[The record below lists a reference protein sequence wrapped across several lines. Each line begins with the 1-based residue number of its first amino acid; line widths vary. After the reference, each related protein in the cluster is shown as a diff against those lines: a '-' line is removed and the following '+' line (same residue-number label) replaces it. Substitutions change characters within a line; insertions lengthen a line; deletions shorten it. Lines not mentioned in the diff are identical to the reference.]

1 MRGLLAVVLLLVA
14 LVWAP
19 RVAWAEPSVAV
30 RAASGD
36 LPMELQ
42 QESGSFNGKLVVR
55 NKAASAVTVK
65 ATLLSGDDVD
75 PRLPAG
81 MTARFLPALDEV
93 TLSPGQQRELTIDW
107 LPPRGQRI
115 HELYGRVLLDT
126 GDSETRTA
134 VGFHLVPPGSDVGLA
149 GHLLSILILVPF
161 VGAVAMLLLRGRE
174 PRAGSARSVLAGAA
188 VAQLLVLAWASSRFD
203 VGFTRFFGGDGLQLV
218 ERVPLVRS
226 LGIEWFL
233 AIDGISLV
241 LAVTAPMLVLVA
253 AFSSSDS
260 RELAKSGGLLLL
272 LDTAMTGLFVS
283 FDLAVL
289 WGFLALAL
297 VAALLLVAFAA
308 RAPRLPRG
316 LAIAFGASIV
326 LVGVATWQLSGTAAP
341 AWALNGT
348 RLSRVFDLAE
358 LGHGGYL
365 PATATWLGVH
375 PVKAIYAFLFLG
387 SLITMGVP
395 PFHGWLGAT
404 LERIPAPVAVVVA
417 GGLPLIGTYVLV
429 RVGYAA
435 LPTGTAW
442 AAPAL
447 GVYGLVAALY
457 AALALLAAGDMGR
470 AVGRAAALASGLV
483 LVGLSSLTAIGLQS
497 VLLLLVSRALWVA
510 LLVLVVAWLRARHG
524 TTEVSALAGVA
535 NGRPLFGALAFVGL
549 AAAAGAPGTLTFLG
563 EMGVVAGALPLRK
576 LVALLVPIVLLIA
589 AAGCGRLFLSVFT
602 GERRVPEDNDVSGFW
617 DDRVPL
623 ALAICLVGLGLAPR
637 PLTSVSDS
645 ACLDQAERPNPPGV
659 FEVVDAGRS
668 EDDRVAL
675 QFNGYSTAGSAN
687 ENSTVAASPDTV
699 E

>member
-1 MRGLLAVVLLLVA
+1 MTRLLASLLLLVA
-14 LVWAP
+14 IVLAPSLVQ
-19 RVAWAEPSVAV
+19 AEPSLAV

-42 QESGSFNGKLVVR
+42 QVSGSFTGKLVVR
-55 NKAASAVTVK
+55 NAGASSVTVK
-65 ATLLSGDDVD
+65 ASLISGDDVD

-93 TLSPGQQRELTIDW
+93 TLAPGQQRELTIDW

-115 HELYGRVLLDT
+115 HELYGRVLLDA
-126 GDSETRTA
+126 GDPATRKA
-134 VGFHLVPPGSDVGLA
+134 VGFHLVAPGSDVGLA
-149 GHLLSILILVPF
+149 GHLLSLLILIPF
-161 VGAVAMLLLRGRE
+161 VAAVAMLLLRGRE
-174 PRAGSARSVLAGAA
+174 PRAGSARAVVAGAA

-218 ERVPLVRS
+218 ERVPLLRS

-241 LAVTAPMLVLVA
+241 LAVMAPVLVLVA
-253 AFSSSDS
+253 AFSSGDS
-260 RELAKSGGLLLL
+260 RELGKSGGLLLL
-272 LDTAMTGLFVS
+272 LDTALTGAFVS
-283 FDLAVL
+283 FDLALL
-289 WGFLALAL
+289 WGFVVLSLL
-297 VAALLLVAFAA
+297 SALLLVAFAA

-316 LAIAFGASIV
+316 LAVAFGLSALLI
-326 LVGVATWQLSGTAAP
+326 GVAIWQLSATATP
-341 AWALNGT
+341 AWALDGT
-348 RLSRVFDLAE
+348 RLTRVFDLAE
-358 LGHGGYL
+358 LGHGGYR
-365 PATATWLGVH
+365 PAAATWLGVH

-387 SLITMGVP
+387 SLIAMGVP
-395 PFHGWLGAT
+395 PFHGWLGVT
-404 LERIPAPVAVVVA
+404 LDRVPAPVAAVVA

-447 GVYGLVAALY
+447 GIYGVVAAFY
-457 AALALLAAGDMGR
+457 AALALLAVGDLGR

-510 LLVLVVAWLRARHG
+510 LLVLVVAWLRAQHG
-524 TTEVSALAGVA
+524 TSEVSALGGVA
-535 NGRPLFGALAFVGL
+535 NGRPLLGALAFVGL

-576 LVALLVPIVLLIA
+576 VVALLVPIILLMA
-589 AAGCGRLFLSVFT
+589 AAGCGRLFLRVFT
-602 GERRVPEDNDVSGFW
+602 GERRVPEDNDVGYW
-617 DDRVPL
+617 DDRVLL

-637 PLTSVSDS
+637 PLTSLTDS

-659 FEVVDAGRS
+659 FEVVDAGRAR
-668 EDDRVAL
+668 DDRVAL
-675 QFNGYSTAGSAN
+675 QFNGYSTAGKAN
-687 ENSTVAASPDTV
+687 EKSTVAASPDTV